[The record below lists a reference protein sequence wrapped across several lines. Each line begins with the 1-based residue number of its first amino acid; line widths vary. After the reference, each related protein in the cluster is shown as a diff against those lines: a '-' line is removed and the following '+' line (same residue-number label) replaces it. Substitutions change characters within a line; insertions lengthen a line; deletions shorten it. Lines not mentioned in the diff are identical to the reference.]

1 LWPDV
6 VVVVVVVVVVDD
18 DEDLLLRDCLK
29 NCASMLVLRG
39 GKSR

>member
-1 LWPDV
+1 LWPDAAAAAAA
-6 VVVVVVVVVVDD
+6 VVVVVDD
-18 DEDLLLRDCLK
+18 DDLLLRDCLK